1 LKNNFNIVLTG
12 GGTGG
17 HLSIVKTLAKEFN
30 KIGVRPVFI
39 GTSHGQDKDWFEDSK
54 LFRKCYFLDVVSP
67 SGKNPIK
74 KLNAY
79 YKIFKALN
87 KCVDIFEYYHI
98 DKVVSVGGYA
108 STPASLA
115 SILNKYTLVIH
126 EQNAIIGR
134 SNKIFKYF
142 SSLFLSSYDKSS
154 PVKHYPIQEKFF
166 DTASIRN
173 QVKTIIFLGGSQG
186 ARAINN
192 FALSVAP
199 YLNDK
204 GIKIIHQT
212 GKNEF
217 EKVEQ
222 AYKEL
227 KIYPTLFAFD
237 DNLAKHIG
245 KSDFAVS
252 RSGAG
257 TLWELT
263 ANAIPTLFVPYPYAM
278 DDHQYYN
285 AKFLA
290 DKNLCFLVRE
300 DELSQEVLE
309 NALNSNIKK
318 MSLGLEK
325 QTFLKGGRLIVDE
338 IMDL

>member
-1 LKNNFNIVLTG
+1 MSILMTG

-17 HLSIVKTLAKEFN
+17 HLAIIKAVKEHLKEEELIY
-30 KIGVRPVFI
+30 IGS
-39 GTSHGQDKDWFEDSK
+39 TKGQDKQWFEKDKDFTHTYFFETRGVVNQGGLGKIKSLLMMTGAMFKSMK
-54 LFRKCYFLDVVSP
+54 LIRKH
-67 SGKNPIK
+67 
-74 KLNAY
+74 
-79 YKIFKALN
+79 KA
-87 KCVDIFEYYHI
+87 
-98 DKVVSVGGYA
+98 KVVFSVGGFSA
-108 STPASLA
+108 APMAFAAKITRTP
-115 SILNKYTLVIH
+115 LVIH
-126 EQNAIIGR
+126 EQNAALG
-134 SNKIFKYF
+134 SLNKLLKPYATYF
-142 SSLFLSSYDKSS
+142 ISSYLDES
-154 PVKHYPIQEKFF
+154 PIKAYPIKEIFF
-166 DTASIRN
+166 KNAHIRKEL
-173 QVKTIIFLGGSQG
+173 KTIIFLGGSQG